1 MGRSTQISVTSTTAL
16 CITSCKKMSRILFC
30 VLLGLVAIALSAN
43 AEEEQ
48 DSQEVESFLDE
59 SVELARHKRD
69 ADPAK
74 GGKKDKKNGN
84 KKNRNGAG
92 KGRKG
97 KGRKGGKKNKGN
109 KKKNGAKKG
118 KKNNKRKGGK
128 KNKKP
133 KKTKK
138 GKKAEK
144 KHKN

>member
-30 VLLGLVAIALSAN
+30 VLLGLVAISLSAN

-48 DSQEVESFLDE
+48 DSQEVDA

-97 KGRKGGKKNKGN
+97 KGRKGGKKNRGN
-109 KKKNGAKKG
+109 KKKNEAKKG
-118 KKNNKRKGGK
+118 
-128 KNKKP
+128 
-133 KKTKK
+133 
-138 GKKAEK
+138 
-144 KHKN
+144 

>member
-30 VLLGLVAIALSAN
+30 VLLGLVAISLSAN

-74 GGKKDKKNGN
+74 GGKK
-84 KKNRNGAG
+84 
-92 KGRKG
+92 
-97 KGRKGGKKNKGN
+97 
-109 KKKNGAKKG
+109 
-118 KKNNKRKGGK
+118 NNKRKGGK

-133 KKTKK
+133 KKPKK

-144 KHKN
+144 KNKNK